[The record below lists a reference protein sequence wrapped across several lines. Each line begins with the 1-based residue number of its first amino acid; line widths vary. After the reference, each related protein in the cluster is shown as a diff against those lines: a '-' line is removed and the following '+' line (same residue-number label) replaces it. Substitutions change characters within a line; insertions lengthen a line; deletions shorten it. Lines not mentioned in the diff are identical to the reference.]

1 MDRTFLGG
9 GQTIRTL
16 VFGIL
21 FFLCATFLFSQFS
34 LGLSLGQ
41 PSGVT
46 AKYNF
51 SETVA
56 LDIGISYSFFWVHR
70 GYYVHTDIVHIFPRL
85 LQIGKT
91 HFPLYAGVGFG
102 YLGIQGFQDFGHY
115 LLSIRVPFGVFHRFP
130 LNRTYIEGF
139 LEITPTVNILPIQS
153 FTMAFR
159 IGARYQF

>member
-1 MDRTFLGG
+1 M
-9 GQTIRTL
+9 
-16 VFGIL
+16 
-21 FFLCATFLFSQFS
+21 FFLCATLGFSQFS

-46 AKYNF
+46 TRYCF
-51 SETVA
+51 SETMA

-70 GYYVHTDIVHIFPRL
+70 GYYIHTDIVQIFPRL
-85 LQIGKT
+85 FQFGKT
-91 HFPLYAGVGFG
+91 NIPLYAGVGVG

-115 LLSIRVPFGVFHRFP
+115 LLSIRIPFGVFHRFP
-130 LNRTYIEGF
+130 FNQTYIEGF
-139 LEITPTVNILPIQS
+139 LELAPTVNLLPIQS